1 MRRARLMARSEA
13 SVGGRGGTL
22 VRCAVYTRKSSE
34 EGLEQ
39 DFNSLHA
46 QREACE
52 AYVRSQKHEGWVVL
66 PAQYDDGGIS
76 GATMERPALQQLL
89 ADIRARKVD
98 TVVVYKVDRLT
109 RSLAD
114 FAKIVE
120 IFDAH
125 GVAFVSVTQHFN
137 TTTSMGRLTLNVLLS
152 FAQFEREVAGERIRD
167 KIAASNQ
174 RGMWMGGNPPLGY
187 DIRDR
192 NLVVNVVE
200 AETVR
205 HIFRRYAAL
214 RSVRLLADD
223 LADGGIV
230 SKQWLSTS
238 GRQWGGQRLARGAL
252 YLMLQNR
259 IYLGEIVHKDRHYP
273 GQHAPIVDQ
282 VLWDQVQ
289 ENLAANA
296 GDRRS
301 GRPAKQPSLLG
312 GLIFDS
318 LGHRMSPTHAVKGG
332 KRYRYYIS
340 RPLVTEGRAKAPGA
354 YRIPASEVEQVVTDR
369 VRTLLADGTAVFD
382 TLSSTTAATTE
393 QCGEL
398 VAQAAELARSWPELS
413 SHEQRDI
420 VSTLIARVEVGDD
433 SVALHVVPARLGAIL
448 QRDGADDHESD
459 GGGRGAETLILS
471 VAVQLQRVGKGSR
484 FIVGSGAHGAASP
497 NASLLRLL
505 ARAHQVQQQ
514 LLHERKS
521 DTQRLVQQADPN
533 RTYTA
538 LLLRLSWLAPDITQA
553 ILRGRQPAPLTA
565 DKLSRVTRIPLD
577 WQAQREALGFH

>member
-1 MRRARLMARSEA
+1 MAKSDPTAGRR
-13 SVGGRGGTL
+13 GNPL

-52 AYVRSQKHEGWVVL
+52 AYIKSQKHEGWVVL

-76 GATMERPALQQLL
+76 GATMDRPALQQLL
-89 ADIRARKVD
+89 ADIRARRVD

-137 TTTSMGRLTLNVLLS
+137 TTSSMGRLTLNVLLS

-167 KIAASNQ
+167 KIAASKQ

-187 DIRDR
+187 DVRDR
-192 NLVVNVVE
+192 KLVVNEAE

-205 HIFRRYAAL
+205 HIFRRYVAL
-214 RSVRLLADD
+214 RSVRLLAED
-223 LADGGIV
+223 LADAEIT
-230 SKQWLSTS
+230 SKQWLSTT
-238 GRQWGGQRLARGAL
+238 GRQKGGQPLVRGAL

-282 VLWDQVQ
+282 DLWDQAQTYLV
-289 ENLAANA
+289 ANA
-296 GDRRS
+296 GDRRA
-301 GRPAKQPSLLG
+301 GRQAKEPSLLA

-318 LGHRMSPTHAVKGG
+318 LGNRMSPTHAVKDG

-340 RPLVTEGRAKAPGA
+340 RPLITAGRSKAPDA
-354 YRIPASEVEQVVTDR
+354 YRIPAPEVEQVVSNR
-369 VRTLLADGTAVFD
+369 IQTLLADGTAVFD
-382 TLSSTTAATTE
+382 AVNSTTPSSE

-398 VAQAAELARSWPELS
+398 VVLAAALARSWPELPLY
-413 SHEQRDI
+413 R
-420 VSTLIARVEVGDD
+420 
-433 SVALHVVPARLGAIL
+433 
-448 QRDGADDHESD
+448 
-459 GGGRGAETLILS
+459 
-471 VAVQLQRVGKGSR
+471 
-484 FIVGSGAHGAASP
+484 AASH
-497 NASLLRLL
+497 RQ
-505 ARAHQVQQQ
+505 H
-514 LLHERKS
+514 S
-521 DTQRLVQQADPN
+521 DHSHR
-533 RTYTA
+533 
-538 LLLRLSWLAPDITQA
+538 SW
-553 ILRGRQPAPLTA
+553 GRQCHPPCGSDETRHNPPAG
-565 DKLSRVTRIPLD
+565 
-577 WQAQREALGFH
+577 QQR

>member
-1 MRRARLMARSEA
+1 MANFEA
-13 SVGGRGGTL
+13 AISRRGGAI

-52 AYVRSQKHEGWVVL
+52 AYIKSQKHEGWVVL

-89 ADIRARKVD
+89 ADIRARKID

-167 KIAASNQ
+167 KIAASKQ

-187 DIRDR
+187 DVRDR
-192 NLVVNVVE
+192 KLVVNEAE

-205 HIFRRYAAL
+205 HIFRRYVAL
-214 RSVRLLADD
+214 RSVRLLAED
-223 LADGGIV
+223 LANAGIT

-238 GRQWGGQRLARGAL
+238 GRQWGGQQLARGAL

-259 IYLGEIVHKDRHYP
+259 IYLGEIVHKDRHHP

-282 VLWDQVQ
+282 ALWNQAQ
-289 ENLAANA
+289 AHLADNA
-296 GDRRS
+296 GDRRA
-301 GRPAKQPSLLG
+301 GRAAKQPSLLA
-312 GLIFDS
+312 GLIFDG
-318 LGHRMSPTHAVKGG
+318 LGHRMSPTHAVKAG

-340 RPLVTEGRAKAPGA
+340 RPLVTEGRAKALGA
-354 YRIPASEVEQVVTDR
+354 YRIPAPEVEQVVTDR
-369 VRTLLADGTAVFD
+369 IRALLADGTTVFD
-382 TLSSTTAATTE
+382 VVGSSTASTE
-393 QCGEL
+393 QCAEL
-398 VAQAAELARSWPELS
+398 VAQAAALARSWSELP
-413 SHEQRDI
+413 SHEQRRI
-420 VSTLIARVEVGDD
+420 VSTLIARIDVGGE
-433 SVALHVVPARLGAIL
+433 SVALHVVPARLSEFL
-448 QRDGADDHESD
+448 QRDVKGDGQSD
-459 GGGRGAETLILS
+459 SNDGRGTETVILS
-471 VAVQLQRVGKGSR
+471 VPAQLQRIGRGTQL
-484 FIVGSGAHGAASP
+484 IVGGATGRTASP
-497 NASLLRLL
+497 NAPLIRLL
-505 ARAHQVQQQ
+505 ARAHQLQQ
-514 LLHERKS
+514 LLLQDSKRNIQELA
-521 DTQRLVQQADPN
+521 QYADLN
-533 RTYTA
+533 RTYTT

-553 ILRGRQPAPLTA
+553 ILRGHQPPTLTA
-565 DKLSRVTRIPLD
+565 DKLSRATRISID
-577 WQAQREALGFH
+577 WQAQRAALGFH